1 MDDALTSTN
10 ELISV
15 DDIKIENELIDIVDV
30 SADKTNVIDAMEQLA
45 VTDDS
50 ADLVN
55 AENENL
61 LSQYDD
67 LSDLIDQI

>member
-15 DDIKIENELIDIVDV
+15 DDIKIENELIEIVDV
-30 SADKTNVIDAMEQLA
+30 SADNTNVIDAMEQLA
-45 VTDDS
+45 VTDNS